1 MGEKLNC
8 IERIFQKAGR
18 KYILGQNAQYDELKK
33 ETEFLKRNIE
43 QLRSELN
50 QEKAALNG
58 AQLALAEAYEYMKAR
73 KEINPS
79 LEENI
84 RNNNF
89 RLDRFDEM
97 LEGLADRLNM
107 QEVKMK
113 KLGSTTEKRIPAT
126 TEKVMTVQTAPVD
139 NEYDCVDYFDFENH
153 FRGSREAIKSVQK
166 QYIPYFK
173 GRTNVLDLGCGRG
186 EFLEL
191 LKEYQI
197 NAIGVECYTEFAEY
211 CKMKGLNVVEGDALV
226 YLRNQDKVGGIFA
239 GQLIE
244 HLKFN
249 QIVELC
255 ELAYQKLEEG
265 AYIIMETPNPM
276 SLAIYT
282 HAFYM
287 DPSHNKPVHPLTME
301 YFMRKVGFKDVKI
314 LFTESSRYPV
324 EIPELKVEGAEN
336 LDAFNKSMK
345 EVSETL
351 FGSQDYAIIGRR

>member
-113 KLGSTTEKRIPAT
+113 KLGSTTEK
-126 TEKVMTVQTAPVD
+126 
-139 NEYDCVDYFDFENH
+139 
-153 FRGSREAIKSVQK
+153 
-166 QYIPYFK
+166 
-173 GRTNVLDLGCGRG
+173 
-186 EFLEL
+186 
-191 LKEYQI
+191 
-197 NAIGVECYTEFAEY
+197 
-211 CKMKGLNVVEGDALV
+211 GLALV
-226 YLRNQDKVGGIFA
+226 LLALIVVRALHTLHALGAAEGGHHLTGQVLHIVVGEPHLLDHIVHGLDP
-239 GQLIE
+239 QLPGAVE
-244 HLKFN
+244 TETLGFGLSVFN
-249 QIVELC
+249 ALDEDDGHVFMTSGTKCRLH
-255 ELAYQKLEEG
+255 
-265 AYIIMETPNPM
+265 
-276 SLAIYT
+276 SLAHSFIC
-282 HAFYM
+282 AA
-287 DPSHNKPVHPLTME
+287 DKAC
-301 YFMRKVGFKDVKI
+301 G
-314 LFTESSRYPV
+314 
-324 EIPELKVEGAEN
+324 EIPLLFDPKRTFSLA
-336 LDAFNKSMK
+336 LPKS
-345 EVSETL
+345 
-351 FGSQDYAIIGRR
+351 